1 MSRPTRPPGPPY
13 SDEPYPEEPYPD
25 EPYPDQPYPHGGQP
39 PPPPAGQ
46 PRFTP
51 RPGQQPPYPGSQGQ
65 PPYPGPPQGE
75 PPYPGPAQGEPYSG
89 PPQGEPRPH
98 GGSQAAPEFPPAP
111 PPPGTRPTAPL
122 PPGTRPTAPLPQAAR
137 PPAPPTQAIRQ
148 PAPPPPPPPPTVR
161 ATQPQAPSRD
171 ASVQPTFTPSAGGAR
186 HGRPRP
192 SFTPREGYAPEDGRR
207 RDAAPPPTAFFSPAP
222 AGYQPVPV
230 PQEYGYAPTAAPR
243 FIPVDRRA
251 QQDDGDSTRILE
263 RPDGEL
269 PSTGPQRAADDTS
282 PNLARSSK
290 AMALGT
296 IASRGTGF
304 LRTFVLLFVL
314 GAEGLSGAYNNSNT
328 LPNTVYY
335 LMLGGIF
342 TSVVVPLLVRAAK
355 EDPDRGEGYAERIFT
370 LGVVSLLTV
379 TAIGTLL
386 AVPLVNLYAGNI
398 TGQPGTHAAAEAAAQ
413 HHIMVI
419 FAYFFIPQIF
429 FYGMDSLLGAIL
441 NTRGRFGANMWTP
454 VINNVVVIIVA
465 GVFFIMVGKNT
476 DPLTVSSGALDFLAI
491 GTTLGIV
498 VQSIALFPVLRRA
511 GFSMRLRWDLRRYEI
526 REIGRMAGWMFGYVA
541 TQWLGNLVVQ
551 RVANSAS
558 NTALNHH
565 VQTSYYTIYANAWQ
579 LFQLPYAIVGISVI
593 SALLP
598 RMSGHAS
605 ERRYSLVR
613 DDFSKG
619 VRIASVI
626 VVPAAIFLA
635 VMGAPLCEF
644 LFAHGSTNTQQARYI
659 GEVFGVFALGLVPF
673 MLTQL
678 QLRVFYSFHQNR
690 TPAVIGMV
698 MLIVGV
704 IGAVVVLA
712 VLPYSQTVIGLAF
725 AYDLVSLTGAVIAWP
740 LLLRRVGSL
749 DGWRITRS
757 LVRMLIATL
766 PGLVFIFVIIALVGS
781 FMRQGPLYGLVVTV
795 IGGGGALLLYAVCSR
810 ILGIEEFRTLMRS
823 VGGRFG

>member
-13 SDEPYPEEPYPD
+13 PDEPYGDEPYPD
-25 EPYPDQPYPHGGQP
+25 EPYPDARQP

-51 RPGQQPPYPGSQGQ
+51 RTGPQQQ
-65 PPYPGPPQGE
+65 PYPGPPHG
-75 PPYPGPAQGEPYSG
+75 GPRQHGGG
-89 PPQGEPRPH
+89 PPAG
-98 GGSQAAPEFPPAP
+98 PEFS
-111 PPPGTRPTAPL
+111 
-122 PPGTRPTAPLPQAAR
+122 
-137 PPAPPTQAIRQ
+137 
-148 PAPPPPPPPPTVR
+148 PAPPPPPGAR

-171 ASVQPTFTPSAGGAR
+171 APVQPTFTPSAPGTQDAPGGRGGR
-186 HGRPRP
+186 HGGRPRP
-192 SFTPREGYAPEDGRR
+192 SFTPREGHPPGDGRR

-230 PQEYGYAPTAAPR
+230 PQEYGYAPTDAPR
-243 FIPVDRRA
+243 FTPVDRQP
-251 QQDDGDSTRILE
+251 QQGGEDQHTRILE
-263 RPDGEL
+263 RPVDGG
-269 PSTGPQRAADDTS
+269 PRSTGPQRAADDTS

-290 AMALGT
+290 AMAFGT

-304 LRTFVLLFVL
+304 LRTFVLLYVL
-314 GAEGLSGAYNNSNT
+314 GTAGLSGAYNNSNT

-342 TSVVVPLLVRAAK
+342 TAVVVPLLVRAAK
-355 EDPDRGEGYAERIFT
+355 EDPDRGEAYAERIYT
-370 LGVVSLLTV
+370 LGVVSLLIVTV
-379 TAIGTLL
+379 VATLL
-386 AVPLVNLYAGNI
+386 SAPLVDLYAGGI
-398 TGQPGTHAAAEAAAQ
+398 SGHPGTPGYAESAAQ
-413 HHIMVI
+413 HHLMVL

-454 VINNVVVIIVA
+454 VINNVVVIIV
-465 GVFFIMVGKNT
+465 GGIFFFMARKST
-476 DPLTVSSGALDFLAI
+476 DPLTVSSTAIHVLAI

-498 VQSIALFPVLRRA
+498 IQSIALFPVLRRA
-511 GFSMRLRWDLRRYEI
+511 GFSMHLRWDLRRYEI
-526 REIGRMAGWMFGYVA
+526 REIGQMAGWMFGYVA
-541 TQWLGNLVVQ
+541 SQALGNLVVQ
-551 RVANSAS
+551 RAANAAS
-558 NTALNHH
+558 NTALHH
-565 VQTSYYTIYANAWQ
+565 GVINATSYYTIYSNAWQ

-598 RMSGHAS
+598 RMSGHAN

-626 VVPAAIFLA
+626 VVPAAIFLG

-644 LFAHGSTNTQQARYI
+644 LFAHGHTGTPEAREI
-659 GEVFGVFALGLVPF
+659 GEVFGVFSLGLVPF

-690 TPAVIGMV
+690 TPAIIGMA

-704 IGAVVVLA
+704 IGAVVAVE

-725 AYDLVSLTGAVIAWP
+725 AYDLVSLTGALIAWP

-757 LVRMLIATL
+757 LVRMLLATL
-766 PGLVFIFVIIALVGS
+766 PGLVFIFVIIGVVGS
-781 FMRQGPLYGLVVTV
+781 FMHQGPLYGFVVTV
-795 IGGGGALLLYAVCSR
+795 VGGGGALLLYALCAR